1 MGASVPTTKAEPVEA
16 LEVVFDRE
24 PLEQPAARVTAAD
37 SISNASLKG
46 VFGVFGAISNTSLS
60 AGRHNL

>member
-16 LEVVFDRE
+16 LEVVFDKE
-24 PLEQPAARVTAAD
+24 PLEQPVARVTAAV

-46 VFGVFGAISNTSLS
+46 VLFDLGDIENTSLS
-60 AGRHNL
+60 ACHRNL